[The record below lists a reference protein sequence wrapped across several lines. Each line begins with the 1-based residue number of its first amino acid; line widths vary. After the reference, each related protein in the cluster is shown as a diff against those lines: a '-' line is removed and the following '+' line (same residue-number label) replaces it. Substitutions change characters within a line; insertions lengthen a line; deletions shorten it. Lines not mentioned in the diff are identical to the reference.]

1 MKQQKCLAR
10 SRRQLSLILGLAIA
24 FATITAPIC
33 ASATSQSYNVLN
45 NKSQPGMLMSLTA
58 NTGVVEPATDKNASL
73 LVGVISTG
81 DTAFD
86 AQPGQISVAGDGQVS
101 TLVSTLG
108 GDIRVGDRI
117 APSSLAGVGER
128 VATSG
133 WIVGIAQ
140 GSLDATTAGAV
151 ASTITDNSGG
161 KHQVYV
167 ASIPLAVHVTYYAA
181 PGSAKPTT
189 FIPEAVQTVA
199 DAIAGKHASVLGL
212 VLSFL
217 LLLVGILGAGLV
229 VNGAVRASIAAI
241 ARQPLSKA
249 PILRTMLKSIG
260 ASGIIVGTVII
271 GALLLLRIL

>member
-1 MKQQKCLAR
+1 MAR
-10 SRRQLSLILGLAIA
+10 FRRKLSLIVAIA
-24 FATITAPIC
+24 A
-33 ASATSQSYNVLN
+33 ASAVVAAPSYASASSQSYNVLN

-58 NTGVVEPATDKNASL
+58 NSGVVEPASDKNAAL
-73 LVGVISTG
+73 LLGVISTS

-86 AQPGQISVAGDGQVS
+86 TQPGQVSVASDGQVS

-117 APSSLAGVGER
+117 APSSLAGFGSKT
-128 VATSG
+128 AASG

-140 GSLDATTAGAV
+140 ASLDAKTAGALP
-151 ASTITDNSGG
+151 STISDTNGG

-167 ASIPLAVHVTYYAA
+167 ASIPLVVHVTYYAV
-181 PGSAKPTT
+181 PGPTKPATL
-189 FIPEAVQTVA
+189 IPEAVQSVA
-199 DAIAGKHASVLGL
+199 DAVAGKHASVLGL

-217 LLLVGILGAGLV
+217 LILVGVLGAGLV
-229 VNGAVRASIAAI
+229 LNGAVRASIAAI

-249 PILRTMLKSIG
+249 PILRTMFKSIG
-260 ASGIIVGTVII
+260 ASGIIVATVII